1 MTDLRKKKGVYHSH
15 STEKLLAFRDV
26 PVADK
31 LRWLE
36 EMRQLLERF
45 LSPERRELFE
55 RFRRGEI

>member
-1 MTDLRKKKGVYHSH
+1 MTEVRGRKGVYHVH

-26 PVADK
+26 SATDK

-45 LSPERRELFE
+45 LSPERKELFE